1 MIFFCGGE
9 GKFRVPLRVSRAP
22 QSAMRGSFDFQ
33 RPMAWVMLFSTGI
46 GTLLKNLFF
55 NNRGLDSVEI
65 ADNKF
70 KAWQLKRRTI

>member
-1 MIFFCGGE
+1 MDKGLVKKYKRPGGGGGWLVRFSATHGVGHAIFN
-9 GKFRVPLRVSRAP
+9 RNR
-22 QSAMRGSFDFQ
+22 DF
-33 RPMAWVMLFSTGI
+33 VKKS
-46 GTLLKNLFF
+46 FF